1 MRNNQNVIVGYVAW
15 TMFALTV
22 LSIVALVAGLH
33 LPQIA
38 HAKVA
43 G

>member
-1 MRNNQNVIVGYVAW
+1 MRNSQNAVVGYVAW

-22 LSIVALVAGLH
+22 LSIIGLIAGLH
-33 LPQIA
+33 LPIIVPKA
-38 HAKVA
+38 A